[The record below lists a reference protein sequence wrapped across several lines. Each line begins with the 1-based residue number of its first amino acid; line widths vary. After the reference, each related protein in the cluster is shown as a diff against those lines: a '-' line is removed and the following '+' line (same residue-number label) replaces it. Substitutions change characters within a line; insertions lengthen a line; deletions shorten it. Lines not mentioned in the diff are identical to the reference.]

1 MRILVDADACP
12 AKHIIE
18 EVAENFNKEL
28 IFYCDLNHV
37 ISPSY
42 GEVKYMDSGFQS
54 VDMKIANDTKEK
66 DIIVTQDY
74 GVAAM
79 VLGKGAYAINPK
91 GYIYTDENIDKL
103 LFERHISSKV
113 RRGGGKTSNPKK
125 RKDED
130 DERLY
135 KNLLKLVKEYD
146 NLVNGELTMDN

>member
-12 AKHIIE
+12 AKEIIE
-18 EVAENFNKEL
+18 EVAKEYNKEL

-37 ISPSY
+37 LFPSY

-79 VLGKGAYAINPK
+79 VLGKKAYAINPK
-91 GYIYTDENIDKL
+91 GFIYSEDNIDKL

-125 RKDED
+125 RKKED
-130 DERLY
+130 DDRLY
-135 KNLLKLVKEYD
+135 KNLIKLINK
-146 NLVNGELTMDN
+146 